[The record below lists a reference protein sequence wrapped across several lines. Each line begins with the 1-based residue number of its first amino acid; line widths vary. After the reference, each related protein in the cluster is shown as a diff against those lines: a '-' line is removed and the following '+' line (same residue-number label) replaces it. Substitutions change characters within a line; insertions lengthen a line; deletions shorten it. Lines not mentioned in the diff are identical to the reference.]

1 MRDRQLLRGA
11 IAEALGAVRR
21 GDEDEALVMF
31 ERLAGSSWLTLRDT
45 VLELADANYDMLL
58 TLTDS
63 RRDEDVVIA
72 LADDNGDGEASPVD
86 TLEPSQRT
94 ATRVLLALAS
104 GRPDD
109 AKTQLDIASESA
121 DPEAVGHVLAHTVSW
136 TLDLVNTC
144 DDSGKSVPGW
154 LRPVLAGH

>member
-21 GDEDEALVMF
+21 GDEDEALLMF

-63 RRDEDVVIA
+63 RRDEDVVIT
-72 LADDNGDGEASPVD
+72 LADDSGEPSPVD
-86 TLEPSQRT
+86 ALDPSQRT

-104 GRPDD
+104 GCPDD

-144 DDSGKSVPGW
+144 EDAGRSVPGW

>member
-21 GDEDEALVMF
+21 GDEDEALLMF

-45 VLELADANYDMLL
+45 VLELAEANFDMLL

-63 RRDEDVVIA
+63 RRDDDIVVT
-72 LADDNGDGEASPVD
+72 LADDDGAQGSVD
-86 TLEPSQRT
+86 SLEPAQRT

-104 GRPDD
+104 GRPED
-109 AKTQLDIASESA
+109 ARIQLDIASESS
-121 DPEAVGHVLAHTVSW
+121 DPEAVGQVLAHTVSW
-136 TLDLVNTC
+136 TLDLVDAC
-144 DDSGKSVPGW
+144 EDARKPVPGW

>member
-21 GDEDEALVMF
+21 GDEDEALLMF

-63 RRDEDVVIA
+63 RRDEDVIIT
-72 LADDNGDGEASPVD
+72 LADDNDDASPVD
-86 TLEPSQRT
+86 SLDPSQRT

-104 GRPDD
+104 GRPED
-109 AKTQLDIASESA
+109 AKTQLDIASEAA

-144 DDSGKSVPGW
+144 EDTGKSVPRW